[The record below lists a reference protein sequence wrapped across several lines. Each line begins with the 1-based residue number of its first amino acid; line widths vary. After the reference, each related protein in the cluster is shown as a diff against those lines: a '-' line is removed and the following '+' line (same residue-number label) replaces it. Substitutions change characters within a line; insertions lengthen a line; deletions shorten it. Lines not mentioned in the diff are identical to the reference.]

1 MANTRLSSLLLLAT
15 AAASAASTAHAQ
27 APVVINEWMGRNE
40 TFLRDADGDFSDW
53 LELHNTTDNAIDISG
68 WRITIYSSWTIPD
81 GVTIVPRG
89 YLLLWASGKDG
100 VRQAEHHMSFSI
112 PTREWDPRSR
122 APEIR
127 LSDAQGEVVFA
138 TKAREQEED
147 EAHGLVRIGDQP
159 PRVMHTRPPTP
170 GAANLRLDERPP
182 WIGTPSGNSVLTSG
196 DVTFDWQRTAL
207 DSAAEYFLDVAP
219 KVVTKRGGG
228 TIFSG
233 SLGTGTSAKVSGI
246 PLQGTRV
253 YATLWTRVGKVWLRS
268 ADSYRIAMPE

>member
-1 MANTRLSSLLLLAT
+1 MVNTRLSSLLLIAI
-15 AAASAASTAHAQ
+15 AAASAARASHAQ

-53 LELHNTTDNAIDISG
+53 LELHNTTDNAIDIGG
-68 WRITIYSSWTIPD
+68 WRITIYSSWSVPD
-81 GVTIVPRG
+81 GVAITPRG

-100 VRQAEHHMSFSI
+100 VRQGEHHMSFSI

-127 LSDAQGEVVFA
+127 LSDAQGELVFE

-147 EAHGLVRIGDQP
+147 ESHGLVRVGDQP

-170 GAANLRLDERPP
+170 GAANLRLDERSP
-182 WIGTPSGNSVLTSG
+182 WIGTPSGNSVLTSS
-196 DVTFDWQRTAL
+196 DVTFSWQRTAL
-207 DSAAEYFLDVAP
+207 DGAAEYFLDVAP

-228 TIFSG
+228 TLFSR

-246 PLQGTRV
+246 PLQGERV

-268 ADSYRIAMPE
+268 VDSYRTAMPE